1 MEAIRPFSTLPNS
14 EVLIA
19 STVLVHQDGLT
30 IMNVEGHR
38 RRFVLARLVLGHDI
52 AMRFKNA
59 LIYRDMSAQGVLFSI
74 PPTKQDFGGLLAQF
88 VDSEGAHCSVAAKAA

>member
-59 LIYRDMSAQGVLFSI
+59 LTRIISDVICLHREGCCMWQTHVYR
-74 PPTKQDFGGLLAQF
+74 PHYYHP
-88 VDSEGAHCSVAAKAA
+88 AATSMP